1 MKKRVAILI
10 SGRGSNMR
18 ALAEAAR
25 AADYPAEVVLVVSN
39 RPQAAGLAW
48 AREQGLP
55 VRVVDHAAYESRE
68 EFEAHL
74 EEALAAAHVDLVC
87 LAGFLRLLT
96 PGMADK
102 WRDRMLNIHPSL
114 LPSFRGLHTHERA
127 LAAGVKIAGCTVH
140 LVRPE
145 VDTGPILA
153 QAAVPVLETDTP
165 ESLAARV
172 LAAEHVIYPQALA
185 AFASGL
191 ATVDGDR
198 VRLAVAVNQSAS
210 LFSPVL

>member
-1 MKKRVAILI
+1 L
-10 SGRGSNMR
+10 
-18 ALAEAAR
+18 
-25 AADYPAEVVLVVSN
+25 D
-39 RPQAAGLAW
+39 
-48 AREQGLP
+48 
-55 VRVVDHAAYESRE
+55 
-68 EFEAHL
+68 
-74 EEALAAAHVDLVC
+74 EALAAAHVDLVC

-114 LPSFRGLHTHERA
+114 LPSFRGLNTHERA

-165 ESLAARV
+165 ETLAARV

-185 AFASGL
+185 AYASGL
-191 ATVDGDR
+191 AIVDGDR

>member
-1 MKKRVAILI
+1 M
-10 SGRGSNMR
+10 
-18 ALAEAAR
+18 
-25 AADYPAEVVLVVSN
+25 
-39 RPQAAGLAW
+39 
-48 AREQGLP
+48 
-55 VRVVDHAAYESRE
+55 
-68 EFEAHL
+68 
-74 EEALAAAHVDLVC
+74 
-87 LAGFLRLLT
+87 
-96 PGMADK
+96 
-102 WRDRMLNIHPSL
+102 
-114 LPSFRGLHTHERA
+114 
-127 LAAGVKIAGCTVH
+127 H

-165 ESLAARV
+165 ETLAARV